1 MTAAR
6 PTRDETNFT
15 PPDAGSNHGL
25 IGAAFRLYKALISP
39 VLHAIAPSRC
49 LYLPTCSEYAYTAIA
64 RFGVARGSWMAMRR
78 FARCHPWATGG
89 LDPVP
94 ERIASTVSRA
104 VKTASSVAGCS
115 GPDHLP

>member
-6 PTRDETNFT
+6 PTRDETNCT
-15 PPDAGSNHGL
+15 PQDAGSNHRL
-25 IGAAFRLYKALISP
+25 LGAAFRLYKTLISP
-39 VLHAIAPSRC
+39 ALHAVAPSRC

-78 FARCHPWATGG
+78 FTRCHPWAAGG

-94 ERIASTVSRA
+94 EHAASTISSA
-104 VKTASSVAGCS
+104 ANTASTIAGCS